1 MDARGLLLVSAGAA
15 AGAATA
21 GVGTVLL
28 CTARRG
34 PGGELSAEL
43 AAAARVAAATRLLLA
58 PLLLLWLWQLHSD
71 VGTYDPRAALWLPDE
86 RRACFSPLRASLA
99 LLAAPQLTNLH
110 HHPAFRALVR
120 RRKRGEAE
128 TISRQH
134 GM

>member
-21 GVGTVLL
+21 GVGAVLL
-28 CTARRG
+28 CS
-34 PGGELSAEL
+34 PGGEL

-99 LLAAPQLTNLH
+99 LLAAPQLANLH

-120 RRKRGEAE
+120 GRKRGEAE